1 MKMKKGDNRGSTM
14 VMVIVTM
21 AFVGILVSI
30 ILYMSLLNFRIKTAD
45 VRNKN
50 SFYTAEN
57 ALDEIK
63 AGLEGEISKAIGEAY
78 LAVMEHY
85 GDYSDTE
92 RNEQFTWHY
101 VNSLRTNLRAPGQ
114 DNRYQVSILT
124 GYLQDTAWDDAAGCG
139 ARITA
144 DTADTGEMIART
156 DGVVLKNVMVTYV
169 ADDGMVSRIKTDI
182 RLVLP
187 EIFFNASFKLPD
199 VLSYSLIANDEMRF
213 NMPSTV
219 QGSIYGGKN
228 GIFVDGC
235 SVAINGADLIVT
247 DKLLHI
253 DNASL
258 HIAGD
263 SNLWAEGIDVGEGS
277 NVDFRGSVYVRDDL
291 TVNGNNSS
299 IIIGSTYYGY
309 GRNDADA
316 LYSSAILINGLNT
329 KLDMSRVNR
338 LYLAGRSYIKT
349 AGTISVGGSD
359 RDNQNVRMGES
370 LAVKSDQLAYLVPV
384 ECLWV
389 KDGENLCTSNPV
401 EVGKIADFEREGAVE
416 VDFDAVAR
424 KLGVPLGNYANGFQK
439 VYKNV
444 SGVQLVYYYLTFDS
458 ELSANRFF
466 KEYYEADKERMDDY
480 LKVYVSDLKLPVDS
494 MLRVNLAGNVF
505 TMEAGN
511 FVLKDA
517 TAVTDDTAALRQES
531 EGYATAFDQ
540 LCTIL
545 SRTNPTS
552 EQRVEKENNG
562 IFYNVINKEEFD
574 RLVASVGNKWIR
586 YSDDN
591 TAGVV
596 VINNAGG
603 SPYKLSEEGID
614 WSKIKILIVSGDLIV
629 DRNFTGIMIAG
640 GTVTSQAGWL
650 MSDAD
655 GASKAMQITSADG
668 SFMVVNLFVDGSYV
682 AGAPGGGTS
691 GPKVTVWNDFG
702 YGAEEASFFVGRY
715 NQSDL
720 FALGLQDW
728 RSGSDNTFISSMKIP
743 EGYRMIAYKGPNFDG
758 ESKVFEGDVWYVGD
772 DWNDKIN
779 SIIVESID
787 GEPTDSAGGYDGL
800 VLFENWSK
808 E

>member
-1 MKMKKGDNRGSTM
+1 MKMKKGDNRGSSM

-21 AFVGILVSI
+21 AFVGILVSV
-30 ILYMSLLNFRIKTAD
+30 ILYMSLLNFRLKTAD

-63 AGLEGEISKAIGEAY
+63 AGLEGEISKAVGAAY

-85 GDYSDTE
+85 GDYTDTG
-92 RNEQFTWHY
+92 RNEEFTWQY
-101 VNSLRTNLRAPGQ
+101 VNSLRGSLRAPGQ

-124 GYLQDTAWDDAAGCG
+124 GYLKDTAWDEANGCG
-139 ARITA
+139 AKVTA
-144 DTADTGEMIART
+144 ETADTGVLISRT
-156 DGVVLKNVMVTYV
+156 DGVVLKDVMVTYV
-169 ADDGMVSRIKTDI
+169 GSDGMVSRIKTDI
-182 RLVLP
+182 KLALP
-187 EIFFNASFKLPD
+187 DISFSASFKLPD
-199 VLSYSLIANDEMRF
+199 VLSYSIIANDRLQF
-213 NMPSTV
+213 GAPSSIR
-219 QGSIYGGKN
+219 GSVYGGRE
-228 GIFVDGC
+228 GIFVDGI
-235 SVAINGADLIVT
+235 SVNIYDADLVVT
-247 DKLLHI
+247 DKLLHVN
-253 DNASL
+253 NAAL
-258 HIAGD
+258 HI
-263 SNLWAEGIDVGEGS
+263 SENTNLWAEGIEVTS
-277 NVDFRGSVYVRDDL
+277 SQVDFLGSVYVRDDL
-291 TVNGNNSS
+291 TINGSNSGVKIS
-299 IIIGSTYYGY
+299 QTYYGY

-329 KLDMSRVNR
+329 RLDMSNVSR

-349 AGTISVGGSD
+349 AGTVAVGGSEVE
-359 RDNQNVRMGES
+359 NQNVRMGES

-401 EVGKIADFEREGAVE
+401 EVGEIAGFESEGAME
-416 VDFDAVAR
+416 VDFDAVSR
-424 KLGVPLGNYANGFQK
+424 KLGVPLGNYANSFQK

-531 EGYATAFDQ
+531 EGYAAAFDQ

-545 SRTNPTS
+545 SRTEPS
-552 EQRVEKENNG
+552 AAQREEKTDNG

-574 RLVASVGNKWIR
+574 RLVAAKGNKWIQ
-586 YSDDN
+586 YSDDG
-591 TAGVV
+591 TTGVV

-603 SPYKLSEEGID
+603 SPYKMSEEGID
-614 WSKIKILIVSGDLIV
+614 WSRIKILIVSGDLIV
-629 DRNFTGIMIAG
+629 DNNFNGILISG
-640 GTVTSQAGWL
+640 GSVTARTGWL
-650 MSDAD
+650 MNDAD
-655 GASKAMQITSADG
+655 AASKAMQIVSDDG
-668 SFMVVNLFVDGSYV
+668 SFMVVNLFTDGSYMV
-682 AGAPGGGTS
+682 GTPGSGGGTS
-691 GPKVTVWNDFG
+691 GGRVTVYNDVD
-702 YGAEEASFFVGRY
+702 YGAQSVSFLVGRY
-715 NQSDL
+715 NQTDL
-720 FALGLQDW
+720 FALGMQDND
-728 RSGSDNTFISSMKIP
+728 SPNTFISSMKVP
-743 EGYRMIAYKGPNFDG
+743 QGYRLTVYKGPNFDG
-758 ESKVFEGDVWYVGD
+758 ESRVFEGDCNWVGD
-772 DWNDKIN
+772 DWNDVIN
-779 SIIVESID
+779 SFTVEEIEEAS
-787 GEPTDSAGGYDGL
+787 EVGGYSGL
-800 VLFENWSK
+800 VQYENWSK